1 MTATR
6 LQHKDRRAGRVFVRK
21 KTATRLQHRYRRV
34 VCSSHILSPF
44 IFFPFLKRDCA
55 LRHAHGCGVLP
66 LIATWQCVF
75 IRLAISLQYTA
86 RCNTL
91 QHTATHYTGPRP
103 KSPPAKVYVFDLS
116 WTFTATHCKLRQ
128 YAKYW
133 ACDSITIGP
142 YPWLAIASSKHVS
155 ILFVSLFLSI
165 CLAVFLSTSYNCVR
179 DMCSHQG

>member
-1 MTATR
+1 MHCVLSVDGILFFSSEMTATR

-86 RCNTL
+86 RCNML
-91 QHTATHYTGPRP
+91 QHTATHCNTLHWA
-103 KSPPAKVYVFDLS
+103 SPEIATCQSVCLRLVMNFHCNTLQTTTVCKILS
-116 WTFTATHCKLRQ
+116 LWLNNDRALPVIVNCK
-128 YAKYW
+128 
-133 ACDSITIGP
+133 
-142 YPWLAIASSKHVS
+142 
-155 ILFVSLFLSI
+155 
-165 CLAVFLSTSYNCVR
+165 
-179 DMCSHQG
+179 